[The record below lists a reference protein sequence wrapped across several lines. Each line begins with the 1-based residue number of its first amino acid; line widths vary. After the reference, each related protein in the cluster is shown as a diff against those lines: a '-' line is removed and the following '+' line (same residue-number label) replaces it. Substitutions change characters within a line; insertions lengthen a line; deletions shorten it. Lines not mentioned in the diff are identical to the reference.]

1 MTDGDELL
9 RAQAMVAMAVGDR
22 LELAE
27 EPPGFRLAIT
37 GGVLARLGSITAR
50 MRDQFEHLRTPSSR
64 RIPDAYYADEQETE
78 NELQKVGA
86 GLRAAIAL
94 GGSVG
99 DPFEIERDLAA
110 DLTPTG
116 IWARRGE
123 ASRVPRPTTRP
134 AVFDWSLEP
143 IPWIDDEAFNWPP
156 ADADALTGTRQLAG
170 DEAERVRV
178 GEVPFTDWVQ
188 LGFIE
193 RQRTFATR
201 YPTNPG
207 RQVLLIAGL
216 EVCDGPPPA
225 NSGPLSELPPGL
237 WAYAYTD
244 LVSGLDQDG
253 ARAAVATIRKPLAAL
268 VSFEQTSGAPSQERG
283 LGLHQFCLTPQL
295 EIVALLGLRPETPAI
310 RHTLVDDQGQAMVC
324 RQWRSYLVHDGNYG
338 PLEPAVVGA
347 DLIIRRDLFDILEAA
362 IGANRIDLGLTVRHH
377 QGPQSHNDT
386 EDQ

>member
-1 MTDGDELL
+1 MSDGDELL

-37 GGVLARLGSITAR
+37 GGVLARLDSITAR

-116 IWARRGE
+116 IWARRSE

-143 IPWIDDEAFNWPP
+143 IPWI
-156 ADADALTGTRQLAG
+156 
-170 DEAERVRV
+170 ERNCQDLWMGGVRR
-178 GEVPFTDWVQ
+178 
-188 LGFIE
+188 LG
-193 RQRTFATR
+193 
-201 YPTNPG
+201 G
-207 RQVLLIAGL
+207 HLLI
-216 EVCDGPPPA
+216 
-225 NSGPLSELPPGL
+225 
-237 WAYAYTD
+237 
-244 LVSGLDQDG
+244 
-253 ARAAVATIRKPLAAL
+253 RR
-268 VSFEQTSGAPSQERG
+268 
-283 LGLHQFCLTPQL
+283 
-295 EIVALLGLRPETPAI
+295 
-310 RHTLVDDQGQAMVC
+310 
-324 RQWRSYLVHDGNYG
+324 
-338 PLEPAVVGA
+338 VV
-347 DLIIRRDLFDILEAA
+347 R
-362 IGANRIDLGLTVRHH
+362 
-377 QGPQSHNDT
+377 
-386 EDQ
+386 